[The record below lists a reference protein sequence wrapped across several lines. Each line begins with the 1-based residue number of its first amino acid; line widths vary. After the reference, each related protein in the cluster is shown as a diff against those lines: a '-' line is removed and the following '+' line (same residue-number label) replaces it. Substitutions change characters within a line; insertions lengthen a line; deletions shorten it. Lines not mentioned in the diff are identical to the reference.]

1 MIFESGLLAGHSM
14 VFISF
19 SSMDALLGEPYGQEH
34 CHSEN
39 NNYHLGNDWPQT
51 TVQIWKYFVAFIVPS
66 TLFSQTTDVIVW
78 NGNPNHDT
86 DFSDYTGTNS
96 QIGMFHRLFCKY
108 RLDCHFQSQS
118 CSRPRQSPFSNHQ
131 IATVV
136 FSFHHV
142 TRFFLFTS
150 RIRIFVLHSHQ
161 WYPLLRINL
170 HIVFFYTDLY
180 FQNC

>member
-1 MIFESGLLAGHSM
+1 MIFESGLWAGHSM
-14 VFISF
+14 VFVLF
-19 SSMDALLGEPYGQEH
+19 SSMDALLGEPYEQEH

-39 NNYHLGNDWPQT
+39 NNYHLGNDCPQT
-51 TVQIWKYFVAFIVPS
+51 TVQISKYFVAFIVPS

-78 NGNPNHDT
+78 NANPNHDT
-86 DFSDYTGTNS
+86 DFSVYTNS
-96 QIGMFHRLFCKY
+96 QVGMFHRFFCTY

-118 CSRPRQSPFSNHQ
+118 GSRPRQSPFSNHQ
-131 IATVV
+131 KATVV

-161 WYPLLRINL
+161 RYPLLRINL
-170 HIVFFYTDLY
+170 HIGFFYTHLY